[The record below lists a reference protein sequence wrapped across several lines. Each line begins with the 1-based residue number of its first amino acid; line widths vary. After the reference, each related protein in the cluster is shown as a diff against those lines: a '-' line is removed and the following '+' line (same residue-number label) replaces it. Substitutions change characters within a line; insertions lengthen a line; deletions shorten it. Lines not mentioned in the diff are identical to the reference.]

1 MLVALDAG
9 HGGSDPGA
17 VYNGRQEK
25 DDNLRLAQAVGDIL
39 EKRGV
44 NVVYT
49 RTNDI
54 YETPFKKATDANE
67 AGADY
72 FVSFH
77 RNSVENPNTASGA
90 QTLIYSSGGEKQR
103 LADNIQKNLVDLGF
117 RDMGVVERP
126 NLVVLKRTRMPAV
139 LIETGFINNDSDNA
153 KFDRDFNAIAQGIAD
168 GILST
173 IGYGDTVRTDAEVR
187 QQAVSRW
194 GTDEEDDN
202 DPYSGFTNYQGDGVI
217 KETRPRG
224 ERNVIPDADMGTESE
239 PDSGQNGD
247 NGMQEPDDESCVCSK
262 LYRVQ
267 VGAFRSRENADRLLN
282 SLLADGFPAFIIYSD
297 GLYKVQVG
305 AYQNLDN
312 AVRMERRLRRFR
324 YNTFITT

>member
-1 MLVALDAG
+1 MLIALDAG

-17 VYNGRQEK
+17 SYNGRQEK
-25 DDNLRLAQAVGDIL
+25 DDNLRLATAVGNIL

-67 AGADY
+67 SGADY

-90 QTLIYSSGGEKQR
+90 QTLIYSRGGEKEK
-103 LADNIQKNLVDLGF
+103 LAKNIQNNLVKAGF
-117 RDMGVVERP
+117 KDMGIVERP
-126 NLVVLKRTRMPAV
+126 NLVVLKRTQMPAV
-139 LIETGFINNDSDNA
+139 LLETGFINNEKDNEL
-153 KFDRDFNAIAQGIAD
+153 FDQNFDKIAQAIAD
-168 GILST
+168 GILET
-173 IGYGDTVRTDAEVR
+173 IGYGDSVNASDMVKNENDGVFIYGDETDYSNPYA
-187 QQAVSRW
+187 
-194 GTDEEDDN
+194 GLTN
-202 DPYSGFTNYQGDGVI
+202 DMGDGII
-217 KETRPRG
+217 KETRPSG
-224 ERNVIPDADMGTESE
+224 ERNLNDSMNVGGMDMTDE
-239 PDSGQNGD
+239 PEDV
-247 NGMQEPDDESCVCSK
+247 CVCDK

-267 VGAFRSRENADRLLN
+267 VGAFRNRENADRLLN

-305 AYQNLDN
+305 AYRNIDN
-312 AVRMERRLRRFR
+312 AMRMERRLRRFR
-324 YNTFITT
+324 YNTFVTS

>member
-90 QTLIYSSGGEKQR
+90 QTLIYSNGGEKER
-103 LADNIQKNLVDLGF
+103 LANNIQKNLVNLGF
-117 RDMGVVERP
+117 KDMGVVERP
-126 NLVVLKRTRMPAV
+126 NLVVLKRTNMPAA
-139 LIETGFINNDSDNA
+139 LIETGFINNDKDNA
-153 KFDRDFNAIAQGIAD
+153 KFDRDFDAIAQGIAD

-173 IGYGDTVRTDAEVR
+173 IGYGDTVQTNAGI

-194 GTDEEDDN
+194 GNDGDDESYN
-202 DPYSGFTNYQGDGVI
+202 DPYSGFTNYQGDGVV

-224 ERNVIPDADMGTESE
+224 ERNVMPDAEMGTETE
-239 PDSGQNGD
+239 TVPDGNNGGQ
-247 NGMQEPDDESCVCSK
+247 ESDDESCECGK

-297 GLYKVQVG
+297 GIYKVQVG

-312 AVRMERRLRRFR
+312 VVRMERRLRRFR